1 VVKTKKEYLAWPG
14 KRFGRPGA
22 DFSLYPVVNVGFVW
36 MELKLGLGSRAE
48 LHAQQLKNRPARCR
62 LQWYGNHGTQLALSL
77 ASLTLL

>member
-36 MELKLGLGSRAE
+36 MELKLGALD
-48 LHAQQLKNRPARCR
+48 LAQSCTHTN
-62 LQWYGNHGTQLALSL
+62 
-77 ASLTLL
+77 